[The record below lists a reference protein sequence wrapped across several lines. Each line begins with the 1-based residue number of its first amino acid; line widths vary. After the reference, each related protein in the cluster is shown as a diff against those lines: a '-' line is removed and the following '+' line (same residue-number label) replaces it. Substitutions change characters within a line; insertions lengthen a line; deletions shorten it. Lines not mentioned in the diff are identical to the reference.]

1 MFKKFIFF
9 VLCMALSYNA
19 SAQYLSG
26 TDFTSTASQVKPK
39 SSVLK
44 FAVKAGLN
52 LTTLSTGEMSSEASI
67 APGFQIGAAMNLR
80 WGYRT
85 ATSRPGTGLLGFQ
98 PEVLFSNQSVG
109 IGDETLKMNRVA
121 VPLLLKL
128 YPATSFYFEA
138 GPEFS
143 YLFGAGPDSMVIGSS
158 TFNVG
163 ECSGLAT
170 DVAIGLGYEAG
181 FGLAVGA
188 RYGLGLTAL
197 AKNLPWK
204 THNIAVTLGWM
215 F

>member
-1 MFKKFIFF
+1 MYKKFIFL
-9 VLCMALSYNA
+9 VLCVALSYSA
-19 SAQYLSG
+19 SAQYLTG
-26 TDFTSTASQVKPK
+26 TDFTTTAPVTPK

-52 LTTLSTGEMSSEASI
+52 LTTVSAGNMAVDASI
-67 APGFQIGAAMNLR
+67 APGFQIGAAINLR

-85 ATSRPGTGLLGFQ
+85 ATSRPGTGLIGFQ
-98 PEVLFSNQSVG
+98 PEVLYSNQSVN
-109 IGDETLKMNRVA
+109 IGDETLKMNRLA
-121 VPLLLKL
+121 VPLMLKL
-128 YPATSFYFEA
+128 YPATSFYFEV

-143 YLFGAGPDSMVIGSS
+143 YLFDVAPDSMVIGSS

-170 DVAIGLGYEAG
+170 DVAVGLGYETG
-181 FGLAVGA
+181 FGLSLGA
-188 RYGLGLTAL
+188 RYGLGMTAL